1 MPNNGTIPLQYGL
14 ANSRGTL
21 AMARDPSDPTG
32 QTLAAFDRNPDFGRA
47 FSTFSQEG
55 VDSRRTTRLRLRI
68 TF

>member
-1 MPNNGTIPLQYGL
+1 LQPQL
-14 ANSRGTL
+14 SSSNPINFA
-21 AMARDPSDPTG
+21 
-32 QTLAAFDRNPDFGRA
+32 NPDFGRA